1 MLLLRRLLHDQ
12 SGQIARHVITIGVV
26 VVVVIL
32 VLVEVG
38 PIVWLRVSSIN
49 DAEEI
54 ATEAAS
60 QYFQNKNEDVA
71 RQLVAS
77 KMKTMG
83 FSDDEI
89 MASVVQFLPEGP
101 VPKTLARITVVRY
114 AKTLVSRHISWL
126 KKYEKISKTA
136 ESAISTEKQ

>member
-1 MLLLRRLLHDQ
+1 MLRRLLHDQ
-12 SGQIARHVITIGVV
+12 SGQIVRHVITIGVV

-101 VPKTLARITVVRY
+101 VPKTLARIIVVRY